1 MAHFIS
7 LIVCSNLE
15 REVRALSGLPEFRDI
30 NFLPLQVECDQIEA
44 RWEGLAETLRS
55 QGTDGRPV
63 LLVGSYCLT
72 QATSQTD
79 FVKNLP
85 IAQRSQCSEWIADK
99 DVLDRFL
106 QREALILL
114 PGWLRNWKH
123 HIGKFWPAD
132 HKQAQAF
139 FRESAKRIVLLDTG
153 VYPKVE
159 NDLRDFA
166 RFLRLPY
173 EVYFAGLGHF
183 RTSVVQTLHS
193 WQSEKERERIEDR
206 LGGLRQQISDYSRI
220 GHLLGGLTRVQT
232 EEEARDDIL
241 EIVRVLL
248 SPQNIAYHPVVSLSG
263 DVPAVDSPRDRILSL
278 NADYAWTED
287 RTGLLL
293 KIASGREILGILEL
307 SGLPFPER
315 REHDLNLALTVAKI
329 AAIAFVKA
337 RTHQALEGEKERTRV
352 AEAALMDNEEKI
364 RSFEGVPVGLY
375 RTTPSGQILDANA
388 ALARI
393 LGYPDTASL
402 RKVNAWDLHLNQS
415 DRENWQSLLDTSN
428 FVENFEVQLRRKD
441 GTVIW
446 VRDSVRA
453 VKDRRGQIL
462 FYDGTIEDISRRK
475 QMDKASAWNLQ
486 IKTSLA
492 SVSGKL
498 LLPTPIEEM
507 SALILEHARRLTS
520 SRSCF
525 VGYADGQSGK
535 IIPAAMTQDAL
546 DLAAAHPEVN
556 GTAHESSGIWRSIVE
571 DKKAI
576 LTNMPTL
583 DPRYTNLPN
592 WHFPVSQFLAV
603 PALMDG
609 LLVGVIVVA
618 NSDNM
623 YSERDLEAMEQMAA
637 LYAIAVD
644 RKRKE
649 DGLRELSLTDELT
662 RLHNRRAFF
671 TLGDQQLK
679 IANRSK
685 KEMSLLYADLDD
697 LKIINDTFGHDEG
710 DRALVESAALLRDAF
725 RDSDIIARI
734 GGDEFVV
741 LTVEVGDM
749 SPATLMQ
756 RVQEK
761 FDARNAAGALKFV
774 LSISQG
780 VACYDPEKP
789 CSLQDLINVAD
800 KKMYDR
806 KVAKKAGRPGYPPRP
821 GTPLSSRPSGD
832 REPTPE
838 VNP

>member
-1 MAHFIS
+1 
-7 LIVCSNLE
+7 
-15 REVRALSGLPEFRDI
+15 
-30 NFLPLQVECDQIEA
+30 
-44 RWEGLAETLRS
+44 
-55 QGTDGRPV
+55 
-63 LLVGSYCLT
+63 
-72 QATSQTD
+72 
-79 FVKNLP
+79 
-85 IAQRSQCSEWIADK
+85 
-99 DVLDRFL
+99 
-106 QREALILL
+106 
-114 PGWLRNWKH
+114 
-123 HIGKFWPAD
+123 
-132 HKQAQAF
+132 
-139 FRESAKRIVLLDTG
+139 
-153 VYPKVE
+153 
-159 NDLRDFA
+159 
-166 RFLRLPY
+166 
-173 EVYFAGLGHF
+173 
-183 RTSVVQTLHS
+183 
-193 WQSEKERERIEDR
+193 
-206 LGGLRQQISDYSRI
+206 
-220 GHLLGGLTRVQT
+220 
-232 EEEARDDIL
+232 
-241 EIVRVLL
+241 
-248 SPQNIAYHPVVSLSG
+248 
-263 DVPAVDSPRDRILSL
+263 
-278 NADYAWTED
+278 
-287 RTGLLL
+287 
-293 KIASGREILGILEL
+293 
-307 SGLPFPER
+307 
-315 REHDLNLALTVAKI
+315 
-329 AAIAFVKA
+329 
-337 RTHQALEGEKERTRV
+337 
-352 AEAALMDNEEKI
+352 
-364 RSFEGVPVGLY
+364 
-375 RTTPSGQILDANA
+375 
-388 ALARI
+388 
-393 LGYPDTASL
+393 
-402 RKVNAWDLHLNQS
+402 
-415 DRENWQSLLDTSN
+415 
-428 FVENFEVQLRRKD
+428 
-441 GTVIW
+441 
-446 VRDSVRA
+446 
-453 VKDRRGQIL
+453 
-462 FYDGTIEDISRRK
+462 
-475 QMDKASAWNLQ
+475 
-486 IKTSLA
+486 
-492 SVSGKL
+492 
-498 LLPTPIEEM
+498 
-507 SALILEHARRLTS
+507 
-520 SRSCF
+520 
-525 VGYADGQSGK
+525 
-535 IIPAAMTQDAL
+535 MTQDAL